1 MNPAN
6 LYLPNLRQDR
16 LPQTIAQAETLEF
29 TDDSIETLIVEV
41 VISGWHS
48 PAIGQ

>member
-6 LYLPNLRQDR
+6 LYLPNPCHDR
-16 LPQTIAQAETLEF
+16 LPQAIAQAETLAF
-29 TDDSIETLIVEV
+29 ADDSIETLIVEV
-41 VISGWHS
+41 VISGWPS